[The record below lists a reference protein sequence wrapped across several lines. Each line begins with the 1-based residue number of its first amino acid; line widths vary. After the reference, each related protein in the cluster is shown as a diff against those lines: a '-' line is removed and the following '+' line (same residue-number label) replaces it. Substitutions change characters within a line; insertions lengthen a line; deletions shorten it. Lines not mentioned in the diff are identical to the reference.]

1 MDVKLEAALAYGRMR
16 WRIFPIHSVVDG
28 RCTCGKADCKS
39 PGKHPLTKAG
49 FKEATDDAAQIRKWW
64 AERPWANIGLATGS
78 GLAVFDIDGPEGAA
92 ELRALVAQHGKLP
105 PTLTQA
111 TGRGFHFVF
120 ATRAGAG
127 EVRSSA
133 VGKIHVRGEG
143 GYILL
148 PPSDHISGKKYR
160 WLNTL
165 PLASLPDWLRQWSQG
180 YKVTGPAQNSLILGV
195 KPAYLQQQN
204 QRDIGEKLNQSLKT
218 KWSASE
224 QARLISA
231 LAAIPVKSCSYEEF
245 LRIGFALH
253 SLGWEGNGTNAAFEI
268 WDGWCSQSE
277 HYNRAGLE
285 EKWKNFDR
293 TARDEVGIGT
303 VYHMAQAAGWNG
315 GAPPLTPASLG
326 AAATP
331 GLNGHANGH
340 HALPAAFLTQQQG
353 AIFFPDL
360 TDDGKPRATCTNAGV
375 AVTALGIQCRK
386 DLFHEKMVVGGEP
399 INQWAGDMSDDAVQ
413 MIRKVIRHKYGF
425 DPNEKNVR
433 DACTQLCLENQF
445 DPVVDYLDGLQWD
458 GAHRLDTWLQRY
470 MQAPDTELNRTI
482 GRLVLIAA
490 VRRARHPGTKFDQI
504 LVLESGE
511 GKGKST
517 AIEILAGGRDYFSDS
532 TILGK
537 ADREQQ
543 EAMCGVWLY
552 EIADLSGMRKAE
564 VEHVKAFAS
573 RTVDRARP
581 AYGRYRVDRP
591 RRTIFFATTNDD
603 EYLKSENGNR
613 RLWPVPV
620 GRIDLQGLRR
630 DRDQLWAEAAAL
642 EAKHAP
648 VDLPER
654 LWKEA
659 GEEQNQRLESDEWAS
674 RIHNY
679 VEMKQAPDY
688 GIMDVLVDNQFLQ
701 LLPSQVG
708 QRERTR
714 AGNILRRLGFVK
726 FRKRLGGNVL
736 EWRYRR

>member
-1 MDVKLEAALAYGRMR
+1 MR

-49 FKEATDDAAQIRKWW
+49 FKEATDDAAQIGKWW
-64 AERPWANIGLATGS
+64 AKRPWANIGLATGS
-78 GLAVFDIDGPEGAA
+78 GLAVFDIDGPEGAD
-92 ELRALVAQHGKLP
+92 ELRALVAQHGRLP

-111 TGRGFHFVF
+111 TGRGFHVIF

-160 WLNTL
+160 WLNKL

-180 YKVTGPAQNSLILGV
+180 YKVTVLAQNSLILGT

-218 KWSASE
+218 QWSVSE

-231 LAAIPVKSCSYEEF
+231 LAAIPADNYQTWYQ
-245 LRIGFALH
+245 IGMALQQ
-253 SLGWEGNGTNAAFEI
+253 LGWEGNGTDIGFEI
-268 WDGWCSQSE
+268 WDAWSATC
-277 HYNRAGLE
+277 R
-285 EKWKNFDR
+285 EKYSVSGCADKWQAI
-293 TARDEVGIGT
+293 ARGGRGEITLGT
-303 VYHMAQAAGWNG
+303 IYHWARERGWNG
-315 GAPPLTPASLG
+315 GAPEPARASLG
-326 AAATP
+326 AAAAP
-331 GLNGHANGH
+331 MLNGHTNGH
-340 HALPAAFLTQQQG
+340 HALPAAFLAQTQG

-360 TDDGKPRATCTNAGV
+360 TDDGKPRPTCTNAGV

-458 GAHRLDTWLQRY
+458 GAPRLDTWLQRY

-642 EAKHAP
+642 EARHEP

-679 VEMKQAPDY
+679 VEVKQAPDY

-714 AGNILRRLGFVK
+714 AGNILRRLGFTK

>member
-1 MDVKLEAALAYGRMR
+1 MR
-16 WRIFPIHSVVDG
+16 WRIFPIHSVADG

-49 FKEATDDAAQIRKWW
+49 FKEATDDAAQIGTWW
-64 AERPWANIGLATGS
+64 AKRPWANIGLATGS

-92 ELRALVAQHGKLP
+92 ELRALVQARGKLP
-105 PTLTQA
+105 PTLTQT
-111 TGRGFHFVF
+111 TGRGFHVIF

-160 WLNTL
+160 WLNKL
-165 PLASLPDWLRQWSQG
+165 PLAPLPDWLRQWSQG
-180 YKVTGPAQNSLILGV
+180 YKVTVTAQNSLILGA

-218 KWSASE
+218 QWSASE

-253 SLGWEGNGTNAAFEI
+253 SLGWEGNGTNVAFEI

-277 HYNRAGLE
+277 HYNRTGLE

-315 GAPPLTPASLG
+315 GAPPPSPASLG
-326 AAATP
+326 AAAAP
-331 GLNGHANGH
+331 MLNGHANGH
-340 HALPAAFLTQQQG
+340 HALPAAFLAQQQG

-386 DLFHEKMVVGGEP
+386 DLFHEKMIVGGEP

-413 MIRKVIRHKYGF
+413 MIRKVIRARFGF

-445 DPVVDYLDGLQWD
+445 DPVVDYLDSLRWD

-482 GRLVLIAA
+482 GRLVLVAA
-490 VRRARHPGTKFDQI
+490 VRRARRPGTKFDQI
-504 LVLESGE
+504 VVMEAVE
-511 GKGKST
+511 GKGKSM
-517 AIEILAGGRDYFSDS
+517 AIEILAGGPDYFSDAS
-532 TILGK
+532 ILGK
-537 ADREQQ
+537 AEREQQ

-552 EIADLSGMRKAE
+552 EIGELNGLRKAE

-613 RLWPVPV
+613 RFWPFPV
-620 GRIDLQGLRR
+620 GRIDLEGLRR
-630 DRDQLWAEAAAL
+630 DRDQLWAEAAVC
-642 EAKHAP
+642 EARGESIA
-648 VDLPER
+648 LPER
-654 LWKEA
+654 LWGEA
-659 GEEQNQRLESDEWAS
+659 AEQQNQRLEADEWS
-674 RIHNY
+674 SPIHNY
-679 VEMKQAPDY
+679 VELKQAPDY
-688 GIMDVLVDNQFLQ
+688 SIMDVLVDNQFLR

-726 FRKRLGGNVL
+726 FRKRLGGDL
-736 EWRYRR
+736 LGYRWRR